1 MELVHKDEVKPQ
13 PPAGARTSPDPYRV
27 LFPLG
32 VMAAFLGLVPW
43 VAYAFSLAP
52 WWPASL
58 PVAWPGPEHAALLTQ
73 GFELAFVCGFLLTAM
88 PAFTHGP
95 RCSGRELAAV
105 TATVVAFI
113 SLRSMAVPAAA
124 WAWLASLV
132 LLAFIV
138 GRRVR
143 PGAAAPPEEFLLVA
157 TGLAL
162 GLAGGIVQVMA
173 ASGWLAPT
181 AERAGL
187 RCVSLGML
195 PALVLGLGSL
205 LVPTFTRMKDPLDI
219 VGLARAGQRPQR
231 RAFTLAIALLL
242 VLALLGEL
250 AGFVTPAGWLR
261 AAAVL
266 ASTQLAWK
274 LWRAPGRRDRL
285 SWSLWSAGWCMA
297 VGFLLAA
304 IFPVQRI
311 EAWHVAFVG
320 GYALLTLGIGTRVVV
335 SHGGHAMTEERA
347 VLTGAVVTL
356 LGGALIVRA
365 LGPVADPARLVFHH
379 ATASVLAM
387 LAFALWLTGAWPRV
401 WRTRKGPALISVPG
415 PSVQAKPSPGA
426 TPTD

>member
-1 MELVHKDEVKPQ
+1 MELVRKDEVKPQ
-13 PPAGARTSPDPYRV
+13 PPAGARTAPDPYRV

-32 VMAAFLGLVPW
+32 IVAAMLGLLPW
-43 VAYAFSLAP
+43 VAYALSLAP

-58 PVAWPGPEHAALLTQ
+58 PIAWPGPEHGALLAQ

-95 RCSGRELAAV
+95 RCSGRELAAIT
-105 TATVVAFI
+105 TAVASFI
-113 SLRSMAVPAAA
+113 ALRAVGVPAAA
-124 WAWLASLV
+124 WAWLAALA

-143 PGAAAPPEEFLLVA
+143 PGVAAPPEEFLLVA

-162 GLAGGIVQVMA
+162 GLAGGIVQAMA
-173 ASGWLAPT
+173 ASGWAPPT

-187 RCVSLGML
+187 RCVSLGMM

-205 LVPTFTRMKDPLDI
+205 LVPTFTLMKQPLDI
-219 VGLARAGQRPQR
+219 VGVAKAGQRLR
-231 RAFTLAIALLL
+231 RRLFTLAIALLL
-242 VLALLGEL
+242 VIALHSEL
-250 AGFVTPAGWLR
+250 TGFVTAAGWVR
-261 AAAVL
+261 ALAVL

-285 SWSLWSAGWCMA
+285 SWSLWGAGWCMA
-297 VGFLLAA
+297 VGFTLAA
-304 IFPVQRI
+304 LFPIHRV

-335 SHGGHAMTEERA
+335 SHGGHAMTEERV
-347 VLTGAVVTL
+347 VLTSLVVTL
-356 LGGALIVRA
+356 LAAALVVRA
-365 LGPVADPARLVFHH
+365 VGPVADPARLILHH
-379 ATASVLAM
+379 AIASSLAL

-401 WRTRKGPALISVPG
+401 RNTRRGSGLLAVASSADAKLKPVG
-415 PSVQAKPSPGA
+415 KPS
-426 TPTD
+426 D